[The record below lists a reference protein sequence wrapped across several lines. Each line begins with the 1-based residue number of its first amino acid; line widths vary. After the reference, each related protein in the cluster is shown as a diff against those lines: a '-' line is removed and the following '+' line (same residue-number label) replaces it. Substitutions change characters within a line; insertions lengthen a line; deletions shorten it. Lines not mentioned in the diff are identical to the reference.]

1 MCRSTRRENGSAH
14 DRADRMLPK
23 DACGSDDADMSSAP
37 GPRDLGADS
46 AVFGGDGRYSATL
59 AEGWDIWGPQGGYV
73 ATVALR
79 AAGAESS
86 FPRPASLACH
96 YLRVAAAGPV
106 EILVESLRQA
116 RRAESL
122 HVTLEQN
129 GERILE
135 ALVWTVA
142 ALEGVDHDAAAPPD
156 VPAADDVQP
165 WSARP
170 GSSVPR
176 FPFWQNLD
184 VRPVVPEPYEWGTAT
199 EPRSVA
205 WQRLHVR
212 PTLED
217 PFVDA
222 GRMLVAVDAAM
233 YPAAMFAHDTPF
245 PYAAPSMDLAMSFHR
260 AAPDSEWIL
269 AEATSPLSQR
279 ALVAGTASVWSADGR
294 LLASAMQQMLQR
306 T

>member
-1 MCRSTRRENGSAH
+1 V
-14 DRADRMLPK
+14 
-23 DACGSDDADMSSAP
+23 
-37 GPRDLGADS
+37 RDLGADS
-46 AVFGGDGRYSATL
+46 AVSGGDGRYTATL

-73 ATVALR
+73 GTVALR

-86 FPRPASLACH
+86 FPLPASFACH
-96 YLRVAAAGPV
+96 YLRAAAAGPV
-106 EILVESLRQA
+106 EIAVQSLRAA

-122 HVTLEQN
+122 RVTLMQN

-142 ALEGVDHDAAAPPD
+142 ELIGTDHDAATAPD
-156 VPAADDVQP
+156 VPGPEDAQP
-165 WSARP
+165 WSTRP
-170 GSSVPR
+170 GSSEPR
-176 FPFWQNLD
+176 FSFWQNLD

-212 PTLED
+212 PPLED

-222 GRMLVAVDAAM
+222 GRMLIAVDAAM
-233 YPAAMFAHDTPF
+233 YPAAMFAYDVPF
-245 PYAAPSMDLAMSFHR
+245 PYAAPSMDLVTSFHR

-269 AEATSPLSQR
+269 VEGTSPLSER
-279 ALVAGTASVWSADGR
+279 ALVAGSASVWSADGR

-306 T
+306 S

>member
-1 MCRSTRRENGSAH
+1 VSGSSGAG
-14 DRADRMLPK
+14 R
-23 DACGSDDADMSSAP
+23 
-37 GPRDLGADS
+37 RDLGADS
-46 AVFGGDGRYSATL
+46 AVSGGDGRYAATL

-79 AAGAESS
+79 AAGAEAS
-86 FPRPASLACH
+86 FPRPATLACH
-96 YLRVAAAGPV
+96 YLRVASHGPV
-106 EILVESLRQA
+106 EIQVESLRKA

-122 HVTLEQN
+122 RVTLTQS

-142 ALEGVDHDAAAPPD
+142 ELTGIDHDAAKAPD

-165 WSARP
+165 WDTRP
-170 GSSVPR
+170 GTSAPR

-184 VRPVVPEPYEWGTAT
+184 VRPVVPEPYRWGTAT

-212 PTLED
+212 PPLED

-233 YPAAMFAHDTPF
+233 YPAAMFAYDAPF
-245 PYAAPSMDLAMSFHR
+245 PYVAPSMDLVMSFHR
-260 AAPDSEWIL
+260 AAPDAEWIL
-269 AEATSPLSQR
+269 ADATSPLSER
-279 ALVAGTASVWSADGR
+279 ALVAGSASVWSADGR

>member
-1 MCRSTRRENGSAH
+1 M
-14 DRADRMLPK
+14 
-23 DACGSDDADMSSAP
+23 
-37 GPRDLGADS
+37 RDLGADS
-46 AVFGGDGRYSATL
+46 AVSGGHGRYTATL

-79 AAGAESS
+79 AVGAEAS

-96 YLRVAAAGPV
+96 YLRVAAPGPV
-106 EILVESLRQA
+106 EILVGSLRKA

-122 HVTLEQN
+122 RVTLTQN

-142 ALEGVDHDAAAPPD
+142 ELEGIDHDAATAPD
-156 VPAADDVQP
+156 VPRADDVAP
-165 WSARP
+165 WASRP
-170 GSSVPR
+170 GSTTPD

-199 EPRSVA
+199 EPRSIA

-212 PTLED
+212 PPLED
-217 PFVDA
+217 PLVDA
-222 GRMLVAVDAAM
+222 GRMLIAVDAAM
-233 YPAAMFAHDTPF
+233 YPAAMFAYDTPF
-245 PYAAPSMDLAMSFHR
+245 PYVAPSMDLVMSFHR
-260 AAPDSEWIL
+260 AAPESEWVL
-269 AEATSPLSQR
+269 ADATSPLSQQ
-279 ALVAGTASVWSADGR
+279 ALVAGAASVWSPDGR